1 MAQQDVEDQSQFTI
15 LDSAAR
21 TATPTVDDFI
31 IKAGT
36 GLIVVIDVTV
46 DPASASVVFIIKG
59 KDVVSGKTFDLLTS
73 AAIAATGTTV
83 LRVHPVLTAAANL
96 IAKTIVPPMITMTAT
111 HADTDSITYS
121 VVGMITG

>member
-1 MAQQDVEDQSQFTI
+1 MAQQDVANQSQFTI

-31 IKAGT
+31 IKAGP
-36 GLIVVIDVTV
+36 GLIIVIDVTV

-96 IAKTIVPPMITMTAT
+96 IAKTVVPPMITMTAT

-121 VVGMITG
+121 VVGMITA